1 MNFFRTHRS
10 LIAWM
15 LYAFILFNGLACAI
29 GHGQMMGA
37 FSAQPAAL
45 SAALPSNP
53 EHHSHHDMSAMADHE
68 MSMDLSAGSGK
79 QDMAMPGSMQSLFG
93 DCSFAGTLTLA
104 MIFFVVLSWL
114 IRTRNPRFTLPVF
127 WPGLAP
133 RYCLPRL
140 NPQAP

>member
-10 LIAWM
+10 PIAWM

-37 FSAQPAAL
+37 FSAKAA
-45 SAALPSNP
+45 APSHH
-53 EHHSHHDMSAMADHE
+53 EHHGGSSMSGMDHDMSAEAP
-68 MSMDLSAGSGK
+68 MDMSGK
-79 QDMAMPGSMQSLFG
+79 NMAMPGSMQSLFG

-104 MIFFVVLSWL
+104 MIFFVALSWL
-114 IRTRNPRFTLPVF
+114 IRTRNPRFIFPSLWSGRASRQCF
-127 WPGLAP
+127 PG
-133 RYCLPRL
+133 L

>member
-10 LIAWM
+10 PIAWM

-37 FSAQPAAL
+37 FSAKPAA
-45 SAALPSNP
+45 P
-53 EHHSHHDMSAMADHE
+53 SHHGHHEMSSMGDAHHE
-68 MSMDLSAGSGK
+68 MSMDMSMGGSAK
-79 QDMAMPGSMQSLFG
+79 DMAMPGSMQSLFG

-104 MIFFVVLSWL
+104 MIFFVALGWL
-114 IRTRNPRFTLPVF
+114 IRTRTSRFILRSLWHGRTSRQCF
-127 WPGLAP
+127 PG
-133 RYCLPRL
+133 L